1 MPLERLPGV
10 AAVAGRTRQVA
21 TALRAGNPGRLV
33 ASRVAESDR
42 RRPRGAQGV
51 PMNRTG
57 AELVRHALEA
67 LGVRFTFG
75 IPGVHNT
82 EIYDQLAASPSIEP
96 VLVTHEGGGAF
107 MADAVSRLGGSV
119 GTLLIVPAAGITHA
133 ASGIGEAFLDGIP
146 MLVISGGIRRDTG
159 RRFQLHD
166 VDQHALLKPITK
178 GSWLARSHAEIV
190 PAIFAAYQCAASGE
204 PGPAYVEIPVDLQLF
219 KGDPGEL
226 PPPPV
231 AAVPPLPGDR
241 DLDRAAELLAAA
253 TAPGI
258 FCGWGAV
265 DATVELEALA
275 ERLGAPVATTLQ
287 GLSSFRADHPLHAA
301 FALGPSAAPAGV
313 NAFAHCDCL
322 LAVGTRFA
330 EIPTGSYGARVP
342 EDLVHVDINPASIGA
357 NHPARV
363 GLIGDARPTLR
374 VLLERLG
381 PATAASRVRAD
392 AQAQRIASDKAAYR
406 AEWLA
411 HDSRGRVNPA
421 RFFAALRRALPRDA
435 VVVADDGNHT
445 FLTAELMPMLEP
457 RTFLSPTDFN
467 CMGYCIPATIGCK
480 LARPARTVVG
490 IVGDGALRMTGL
502 EAVTATGRGLGVVWF
517 VFNDGELSQISQA
530 QQIPLNRKTCSVLTE
545 LDVAA
550 LATAVGA
557 EPVLIA
563 DDAAIESGIAAALA
577 AAGRGR
583 PALVDVRI
591 DYSKRTRF
599 TTGTV
604 RTTLDRFDLSTKL
617 RFLSRALWRRISE

>member
-1 MPLERLPGV
+1 
-10 AAVAGRTRQVA
+10 
-21 TALRAGNPGRLV
+21 
-33 ASRVAESDR
+33 
-42 RRPRGAQGV
+42 
-51 PMNRTG
+51 MNRTG

-67 LGVRFTFG
+67 LGIRFTFG
-75 IPGVHNT
+75 VPGVHNT
-82 EIYDQLAASPSIEP
+82 EIYDQLAASPVIEP
-96 VLVTHEGGGAF
+96 VLVAHEGGGAF
-107 MADAVSRLGGSV
+107 MADAVSRMGGSV

-178 GSWLARSHAEIV
+178 GTWLATSHAEIV
-190 PAIFAAYQCAASGE
+190 PAIFAAYERATAGE
-204 PGPAYVEIPVDLQLF
+204 PGPTYVEIPVDLQLF
-219 KGDPGEL
+219 KGVAGKL

-231 AAVPPLPGDR
+231 AAHHPVPSAA
-241 DLDRAAELLAAA
+241 DLDRAAALLAGAN
-253 TAPGI
+253 APGI

-265 DATVELEALA
+265 DAGAELESLA

-301 FALGPSAAPAGV
+301 FALGPSAVPAGV
-313 NAFAHCDCL
+313 NAFADCDCL

-342 EDLVHVDINPASIGA
+342 QNLVHVDINPAAIGA
-357 NHPARV
+357 NYPVRV
-363 GLIGDARPTLR
+363 GLVGDARPTLR
-374 VLLERLG
+374 ALLDRLG
-381 PATAASRVRAD
+381 PGTAASRARVD
-392 AQAQRIASDKAAYR
+392 AQARRIASDKQAYL

-411 HDSRGRVNPA
+411 HDSGGRVNPG
-421 RFFAALRRALPRDA
+421 RFFAALRRALPRDG

-445 FLTAELMPMLEP
+445 FLTAELMPILEP

-467 CMGYCIPATIGCK
+467 CMGYCIPATIGAK
-480 LARPARTVVG
+480 LAQPARTVVG

-502 EAVTATGRGLGVVWF
+502 EAVTATGRGLGIVWF

-530 QQIPLNRKTCSVLTE
+530 QEIPLNRKTCSVLGA

-557 EPVLIA
+557 GHVPIA
-563 DDAAIESGIAAALA
+563 DDGAIESGIAAALA
-577 AAGRGR
+577 SAAGGR
-583 PALVDVRI
+583 AVFVDVRI
-591 DYSKRTRF
+591 DYAKRTRF

-604 RTTLDRFDLSTKL
+604 RTTLDRFDLPTKL
-617 RFLSRALWRRISE
+617 RFLGRALWRRVSE

>member
-1 MPLERLPGV
+1 MK
-10 AAVAGRTRQVA
+10 
-21 TALRAGNPGRLV
+21 
-33 ASRVAESDR
+33 
-42 RRPRGAQGV
+42 
-51 PMNRTG
+51 RTG
-57 AELVRHALEA
+57 AQLVRHALEA
-67 LGVRFTFG
+67 LGIRFTFG

-82 EIYDQLAASPSIEP
+82 EIYDQLAASSTIEP
-96 VLVTHEGGGAF
+96 VLVAHEGGGAF
-107 MADAVSRLGGSV
+107 MADAVSRMGGGI
-119 GTLLIVPAAGITHA
+119 GTLLIVPAAGVTHA

-146 MLVISGGIRRDTG
+146 MLVISGGVRRDTG

-178 GSWLARSHAEIV
+178 GSWLAKSHAEIV
-190 PAIFAAYQCAASGE
+190 PAIFAAYERATGGE

-231 AAVPPLPGDR
+231 APRHPEPADA
-241 DLDRAAELLAAA
+241 DLDRAAALLAGAR
-253 TAPGI
+253 APGI

-265 DATVELEALA
+265 AAGAELEELA

-301 FALGPSAAPAGV
+301 FALGPSAVPAGV
-313 NAFAHCDCL
+313 NAFADCDCL

-342 EDLVHVDINPASIGA
+342 QDLVHVDINPAAIGA
-357 NHPARV
+357 NYPARV
-363 GLIGDARPTLR
+363 GLVADARPTLR
-374 VLLERLG
+374 ALLDRLG
-381 PATAASRVRAD
+381 PGSAASRARAV
-392 AQAQRIASDKAAYR
+392 AQARRIASDKEAYR

-411 HDSRGRVNPA
+411 HDSGGRVNPG

-445 FLTAELMPMLEP
+445 FLAAELMPILEP

-467 CMGYCIPATIGCK
+467 CMGYCIPATIGAK
-480 LARPARTVVG
+480 LAQPARTVVG
-490 IVGDGALRMTGL
+490 IVGDGALRMSGL
-502 EAVTATGRGLGVVWF
+502 EALTAGGRGLGIVWF

-530 QQIPLNRKTCSVLTE
+530 QEIPFNRKTCSVLGE
-545 LDVAA
+545 LDIAA
-550 LATAVGA
+550 FATAVGA
-557 EPVLIA
+557 GHVGIA
-563 DDAAIESGIAAALA
+563 DDGAIEGGIAAALA
-577 AAGRGR
+577 SAAGGQ
-583 PALVDVRI
+583 PVFVDVRI

-604 RTTLDRFDLSTKL
+604 RTTLGGFDLATKL
-617 RFLSRALWRRISE
+617 RFLARALWRRVSE

>member
-1 MPLERLPGV
+1 
-10 AAVAGRTRQVA
+10 
-21 TALRAGNPGRLV
+21 
-33 ASRVAESDR
+33 
-42 RRPRGAQGV
+42 
-51 PMNRTG
+51 MNRTG

-67 LGVRFTFG
+67 LGIRFTFG

-82 EIYDQLAASPSIEP
+82 EIYDQLAASASIEP
-96 VLVTHEGGGAF
+96 VLVAHEGGGAF
-107 MADAVSRLGGSV
+107 MADAVSRVAGGV

-166 VDQHALLKPITK
+166 VDQQALLKPITK
-178 GSWLARSHAEIV
+178 GTWLATRHDEIV
-190 PAIFAAYQCAASGE
+190 PAIFAAFECATSGE

-219 KGDPGEL
+219 KGDAGEL
-226 PPPPV
+226 PPPP
-231 AAVPPLPGDR
+231 AASQHPVPAAA
-241 DLDRAAELLAAA
+241 DLDLAAALLAGA

-258 FCGWGAV
+258 FCGWGAI
-265 DATVELEALA
+265 DAGAELESLA

-313 NAFAHCDCL
+313 NAFADCDCL

-342 EDLVHVDINPASIGA
+342 EKLVHVDINPASIGA
-357 NHPARV
+357 NYPARV
-363 GLIGDARPTLR
+363 GLVGDARPTLR
-374 VLLERLG
+374 ALLDRLG
-381 PATAASRVRAD
+381 PGTTASRARLD
-392 AQAQRIASDKAAYR
+392 AQARRIANDKEAYR

-411 HDSRGRVNPA
+411 HDSGGRVNPG
-421 RFFAALRRALPRDA
+421 RFFSALRRALPRDG

-445 FLTAELMPMLEP
+445 FLTAELLPILEP

-467 CMGYCIPATIGCK
+467 CMGYCIPATIGAK

-502 EAVTATGRGLGVVWF
+502 EAVTASGRGLGIVWF

-530 QQIPLNRKTCSVLTE
+530 QEIPLNRKTCTVLGA

-557 EPVLIA
+557 GHVPIA
-563 DDAAIESGIAAALA
+563 DDGAIESGIAAALA
-577 AAGRGR
+577 SAAGGR
-583 PALVDVRI
+583 SVFVDVRI

-604 RTTLDRFDLSTKL
+604 RTTLDRFDLPTKL
-617 RFLSRALWRRISE
+617 RFLGRALWRRVSG